1 MFKIKIKVHSAMNAF
16 KMWLPII
23 GLAFL
28 SGCGSDG
35 DADST
40 GTPKANT
47 QPDSGTWEMI
57 WSDEFDGVELNSEN
71 WNIQQG
77 DGSAH
82 GLDRW
87 GNNELQWYWADNV
100 TVEDG
105 NLIIAAKQQQ
115 LTSGFPYTSGRIRS
129 NGKVDIKYGRVEAR
143 LQVPAGQGLWSAFW
157 MLPTDSPYGGW
168 ASSGEIDIMEAIN
181 PGSADKNQFGTLH
194 HGFPWP
200 LNEYSGQVFDTA
212 PEDGFHTY
220 AIEWERDEIRWYI
233 DDVNYNTVKSNH
245 WFSYYYAG
253 QDMGYVEGSSTAPFD
268 VDFHILLNLAVG
280 GNLPG
285 PVAWNTNFPAEMLV
299 DYVRVFS
306 CDTGNEDGTG
316 CASNVNLN
324 LSVEPA
330 KETFIASYDL
340 YTDSADSLSLQVNGA
355 TITRALAIDSYWD
368 NGVLVLSE
376 VIADVD
382 AINHGTVI
390 DVDTS
395 DKGNFSLFAAD
406 GEPLELFG
414 MGSNPE
420 WWKLHAGEL
429 KFDLYIDSANTDL
442 QSSLLIKM
450 DSGYPKLGFV
460 ELAIEGLPLDEWSP
474 ISIKMNDLLKN
485 SGEQSLDTSAVMSLF
500 VLEPTGSA
508 HVQIDNIKLVCG
520 HPEYKGCGISQ

>member
-1 MFKIKIKVHSAMNAF
+1 
-16 KMWLPII
+16 
-23 GLAFL
+23 
-28 SGCGSDG
+28 
-35 DADST
+35 
-40 GTPKANT
+40 
-47 QPDSGTWEMI
+47 
-57 WSDEFDGVELNSEN
+57 
-71 WNIQQG
+71 
-77 DGSAH
+77 
-82 GLDRW
+82 
-87 GNNELQWYWADNV
+87 
-100 TVEDG
+100 
-105 NLIIAAKQQQ
+105 
-115 LTSGFPYTSGRIRS
+115 
-129 NGKVDIKYGRVEAR
+129 
-143 LQVPAGQGLWSAFW
+143 
-157 MLPTDSPYGGW
+157 
-168 ASSGEIDIMEAIN
+168 
-181 PGSADKNQFGTLH
+181 
-194 HGFPWP
+194 
-200 LNEYSGQVFDTA
+200 
-212 PEDGFHTY
+212 
-220 AIEWERDEIRWYI
+220 
-233 DDVNYNTVKSNH
+233 
-245 WFSYYYAG
+245 
-253 QDMGYVEGSSTAPFD
+253 
-268 VDFHILLNLAVG
+268 
-280 GNLPG
+280 
-285 PVAWNTNFPAEMLV
+285 
-299 DYVRVFS
+299 
-306 CDTGNEDGTG
+306 
-316 CASNVNLN
+316 
-324 LSVEPA
+324 VEPA

-460 ELAIEGLPLDEWSP
+460 ELAIEGLPLNEWSP